1 MALALY
7 DLEGRDGRR
16 ISPFCWRTKYALAHK
31 GLAAEDRPV
40 GFTDIKSIGKDIG
53 AGITSVPVLDHDGK
67 LVADSWQI
75 ALYLDRTFDDTAPI
89 FPNQDALSYAQ
100 FVEKW
105 LFSQIFTVLF
115 PAMVKKVHDH
125 LKPQDQAYFRES
137 REKNLGGMTLEQAE
151 TRSAQGLGAMNVA
164 LGPLR
169 GKIQDTDFLCGNAPG
184 YADYVAAST
193 FMWAR
198 AVYPHALF
206 APGDPAAQWYTR
218 CLDLYGGL
226 GRATPGYDIAA

>member
-1 MALALY
+1 MTLALY

-31 GLAAEDRPV
+31 GLTAEDRPV
-40 GFTDIKSIGKDIG
+40 GFTDIKSIG

-67 LVADSWQI
+67 LIADSWQI
-75 ALYLDRTFDDTAPI
+75 ALYLDGIFADTKLI
-89 FPNQDALSYAQ
+89 FPNEEALSYAQ

-105 LFSQIFTVLF
+105 LFTQIFTAMF
-115 PAMVKKVHDH
+115 PAMVKQVHDH
-125 LKPQDQAYFRES
+125 LQPRDQAYFRES

-151 TRSAQGLGAMNVA
+151 KRGVEGLGAMSVA

-169 GKIQDTDFLCGNAPG
+169 AKVQDTDFLCGPEPG

-198 AVYPHALF
+198 AVYPRPLF
-206 APGDPAAQWYTR
+206 APNDAAAAWYRR
-218 CLDLYGGL
+218 CLDLYDAL
-226 GRATPGYDIAA
+226 GRSTPGYDIAA